1 MSNLSFGYI
10 NSELIDIVNILN
22 IADCHI
28 LFYRVLNKIQKKYKI
43 RNDKVR
49 NVNKIDRYT
58 NNLYLII
65 SNQSYAIYKN
75 KYVKYVFLLNRI
87 FFSLVLLQIR

>member
-28 LFYRVLNKIQKKYKI
+28 LFYRVLNKTEIQNTK
-43 RNDKVR
+43 R
-49 NVNKIDRYT
+49 
-58 NNLYLII
+58 
-65 SNQSYAIYKN
+65 QSTE
-75 KYVKYVFLLNRI
+75 R
-87 FFSLVLLQIR
+87 

>member
-28 LFYRVLNKIQKKYKI
+28 LFCRVLNKTEIQNAK
-43 RNDKVR
+43 R
-49 NVNKIDRYT
+49 
-58 NNLYLII
+58 
-65 SNQSYAIYKN
+65 QSTE
-75 KYVKYVFLLNRI
+75 R
-87 FFSLVLLQIR
+87 

>member
-28 LFYRVLNKIQKKYKI
+28 LFYRVLNKTEIQSTKRQNTLIKSVGI
-43 RNDKVR
+43 Q
-49 NVNKIDRYT
+49 IIF
-58 NNLYLII
+58 LII
-65 SNQSYAIYKN
+65 SNESYVIYKN
-75 KYVKYVFLLNRI
+75 KYVKYVFIKPKCL
-87 FFSLVLLQIR
+87 FFSYYYKYIIY